1 MGKLE
6 LKNITKRFGDV
17 LAVNDISFELDDGDL
32 LVLVGPSGCGKS
44 TTLRMIAGLETPTEG
59 QVLIGGE
66 DVTNVT
72 PKYRD
77 IAMVYQD
84 LALYPHKTVRENIQ
98 FPLEMRN
105 ELKGER
111 EEKVREIA
119 EILEIEDM
127 LDRYPSELSGGQQQ
141 RVALGRAIIRDP
153 AVFLM
158 DEPLSSLDAKLRNTM
173 RSEILQI
180 QQTLDETMVYVT
192 HDQEIG
198 MTLGDKIV
206 VMNEGELQQLAEPKV
221 VYSEPANEFV
231 ANFIGSPDM
240 NIFDADVREPNGAVE
255 FTTQGFTLRSK
266 DSTVNDLWQGTDK
279 RTIRLGIRPQDIYL
293 PRNITWEYDD
303 DQIVTADLTLI
314 EDVGSV
320 SNLHLEVN
328 GVEMLAQV
336 NGMTDLEAGDSVTL
350 VLDMEKLHFF
360 DKQTGERITDSTKAV
375 AQTK

>member
-84 LALYPHKTVRENIQ
+84 LALYPHKTVRGNIE

-105 ELKGER
+105 ELEGER

-153 AVFLM
+153 SVFLM

-221 VYSEPANEFV
+221 IYSEPANEFV

-240 NIFDADVREPNGAVE
+240 NIFDADVRESNGAVE
-255 FTTQGFTLRSK
+255 FTTQGFTLRSR
-266 DSTVNDLWQGTDK
+266 DTTVNDLWKGTDE

-303 DQIVTADLTLI
+303 DQVVTADLTLI

-360 DKQTGERITDSTKAV
+360 DKQTGERIIDSTKAV
-375 AQTK
+375 AQSK

>member
-153 AVFLM
+153 SVFLM

-221 VYSEPANEFV
+221 IYSEPANEFV

-240 NIFDADVREPNGAVE
+240 NIFDADVRESNGAVE

-266 DSTVNDLWQGTDK
+266 DSTVNDLWQGTGE

>member
-105 ELKGER
+105 ELEGER

-153 AVFLM
+153 SVFLM

-221 VYSEPANEFV
+221 IYSEPANEFV

-240 NIFDADVREPNGAVE
+240 NIFDADVRESNGAVE
-255 FTTQGFTLRSK
+255 FTTQGFTLRSR
-266 DSTVNDLWQGTDK
+266 DTTVNDLWQGTDE

-303 DQIVTADLTLI
+303 DQVVTADLTLI

>member
-153 AVFLM
+153 SVFLM

-221 VYSEPANEFV
+221 IYSEPANEFV

-240 NIFDADVREPNGAVE
+240 NIFDADVRESNGAVE

-266 DSTVNDLWQGTDK
+266 DSTVNDLWQGTGE

-320 SNLHLEVN
+320 SNLHLEIN

>member
-1 MGKLE
+1 
-6 LKNITKRFGDV
+6 
-17 LAVNDISFELDDGDL
+17 
-32 LVLVGPSGCGKS
+32 
-44 TTLRMIAGLETPTEG
+44 MIAGLETPTEG

-105 ELKGER
+105 ELEGER

-153 AVFLM
+153 SVFLM

-221 VYSEPANEFV
+221 IYSEPANEFV

-240 NIFDADVREPNGAVE
+240 NIFDADVRESNGAVE
-255 FTTQGFTLRSK
+255 FTTQGFTLRSR
-266 DSTVNDLWQGTDK
+266 DTTVNDLWQGIDE

-303 DQIVTADLTLI
+303 DQVVTADLTLI

-320 SNLHLEVN
+320 SNLHLEIN

-336 NGMTDLEAGDSVTL
+336 NGMTDLEAGDSITL

-360 DKQTGERITDSTKAV
+360 DKQTGERISDSTKAV